1 MKQEGGYRFSLQFP
15 GDTEAQVRVGE
26 TLKRLGRKKS
36 SFIIRAVISYLDN
49 HPEEETPPSLHSEMA
64 VLTRNEI
71 KNLILSVINDM
82 HLNAAI
88 QPEKQQDVPVVEEN
102 PVDYAARSD
111 AQQADI
117 DAMLKNLDIFS

>member
-36 SFIIRAVISYLDN
+36 NFIIRAVISYLDN
-49 HPEEETPPSLHSEMA
+49 HPEEETPPSLHSETA
-64 VLTRNEI
+64 VLTRDEI

-88 QPEKQQDVPVVEEN
+88 QPEIRQEVPVVED
-102 PVDYAARSD
+102 PVDYATRSD
-111 AQQADI
+111 TQQADI

>member
-1 MKQEGGYRFSLQFP
+1 LKQEGGYRFSLQFP

-64 VLTRNEI
+64 VLTRDEI

-88 QPEKQQDVPVVEEN
+88 QPEIRQEMPVVED
-102 PVDYAARSD
+102 PVDYATRSD

>member
-1 MKQEGGYRFSLQFP
+1 MKKEGGYRFSLQFP

-26 TLKRLGRKKS
+26 LLERLGRRKS
-36 SFIIRAVISYLDN
+36 GFIVRAVISYLDS
-49 HPEEETPPSLHSEMA
+49 HPEEDAAAHNRMEAA
-64 VLTRNEI
+64 VLTRDEI

-82 HLNAAI
+82 HPNVEMEPAR
-88 QPEKQQDVPVVEEN
+88 QDMQAVEEK
-102 PVDYAARSD
+102 PADYTAYSD

>member
-36 SFIIRAVISYLDN
+36 NFIIRAVISYLDN
-49 HPEEETPPSLHSEMA
+49 HPEEETPPSLHSETA
-64 VLTRNEI
+64 VLTRDEI

-82 HLNAAI
+82 HLIAAI
-88 QPEKQQDVPVVEEN
+88 QPEIRQEVPVVED
-102 PVDYAARSD
+102 PVDYATRSD

-117 DAMLKNLDIFS
+117 DAMLKNLDIFN